1 MPQSN
6 SDPENIRTHFH
17 HQKTKPFSENNDEEN
32 ENIERGEKE
41 ENAETIEENKIG
53 TKKSNDEEED
63 SVLRSSAPGN
73 PLQSLIN
80 DENCG
85 LRKANAGKVVKR
97 FKGALGMGRIVGGE
111 DALPHEFPWQ
121 ISMQIFIPK
130 KGKVEHFCGGSILNA
145 HWV

>member
-6 SDPENIRTHFH
+6 SNPENIRTHFH
-17 HQKTKPFSENNDEEN
+17 YQKTEPFSENNDEEN
-32 ENIERGEKE
+32 ENIEKE
-41 ENAETIEENKIG
+41 ENTETIEENKID
-53 TKKSNDEEED
+53 TKKSNDEDED
-63 SVLRSSAPGN
+63 SVLRSSAS
-73 PLQSLIN
+73 LQSLTN

-85 LRKANAGKVVKR
+85 LRKAIAGKVVKR